1 MILLQSFLTK
11 EFFEDLIPFSQN
23 KSTNITYEFASQ
35 DPRISQKYSDNIEYS
50 KQINDLEQ
58 RAESENDIICIRDTI
73 TITGNPATSIWKQ
86 MLPDTVQEIILTKH
100 RRECSFYPII
110 FIMRDLYKTEV
121 TIAQIRETLRN
132 SYKKYMNYFDKIL
145 ILLKKQGKKDM
156 VKRISAKIIEKTK
169 DSQEI
174 KQTVF
179 EEWVLSEG
187 YYLTD
192 LDIWVLAQELS
203 LPILLFTS
211 TTLKN
216 LLESVSWL
224 LLGRN
229 QKSDKYYF
237 LRAYANL
244 KPDEYHDYHIMNKAV
259 RLSELRQFK
268 SKEGRV
274 YLKDLIDRGYSGDRE
289 YSENIQSLREY
300 FEKYSFIK
308 KPN

>member
-23 KSTNITYEFASQ
+23 QSTNITYEFASQ
-35 DPRISQKYSDNIEYS
+35 DPRISQKYSDIVEYS
-50 KQINDLEQ
+50 KQINSAEH

-73 TITGNPATSIWKQ
+73 PITGNPATSIWKQ
-86 MLPDTVQEIILTKH
+86 MLPDTVQEIILTKD

-110 FIMRDLYKTEV
+110 FIMIDLYKTEV

-132 SYKKYMNYFDKIL
+132 SYKKYMDYFDKIL

-156 VKRISAKIIEKTK
+156 VKRISRQSIE
-169 DSQEI
+169 SQEI

-179 EEWVLSEG
+179 EEWILSEG

-203 LPILLFTS
+203 LPIILFTS
-211 TTLKN
+211 TALKN
-216 LLESVSWL
+216 LLESISWL
-224 LLGRN
+224 QLGKN

-237 LRAYANL
+237 LRGYSRL
-244 KPDEYHDYHIMNKAV
+244 EPDEYHDYHIINKAV

-268 SKEGRV
+268 SKDGRV
-274 YLKDLIDRGYSGDRE
+274 YLKDLIDRGYSGDPE